1 MFEYPEYDS
10 PFRLITEQIA
20 TDVAEQIDDMC
31 YKALKKVAVDV
42 DKETLLSALRQDSER
57 YREAY
62 RKGHETGYKKRE
74 DEIIRCRDCKH
85 FGYTNSHWFCKMLS
99 SCVDEDWFCADG
111 ELAEQNATI

>member
-62 RKGHETGYKKRE
+62 RRGYETGYKKRE
-74 DEIIRCRDCKH
+74 DEIVLCMNCKW
-85 FGYTNSHWFCKMLS
+85 NSGTASYPYCQWFSESKPPI
-99 SCVDEDWFCADG
+99 WFCAIG
-111 ELAEQNATI
+111 ELKE

>member
-62 RKGHETGYKKRE
+62 RKGYETGYTKRE
-74 DEIIRCRDCKH
+74 DEIVRCRDCKYWWYDNYCEKH
-85 FGYTNSHWFCKMLS
+85 CTGQS
-99 SCVDEDWFCADG
+99 DQGWFCADG
-111 ELAEQNATI
+111 ELAEKNVTI